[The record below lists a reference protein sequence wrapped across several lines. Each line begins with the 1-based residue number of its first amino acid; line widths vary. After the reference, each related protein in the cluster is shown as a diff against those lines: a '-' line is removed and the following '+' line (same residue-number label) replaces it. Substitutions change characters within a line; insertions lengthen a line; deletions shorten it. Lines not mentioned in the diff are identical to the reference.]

1 MGEAKPL
8 AVKGLVKRYG
18 RLSVLRGVSFELNK
32 GSRIVVVGPN
42 GAGKTTL
49 IKCILGFTRP
59 DEGAVLVYG
68 VSPYSREFDKLR
80 AYIGYM
86 PEGAPLPLT
95 MSVRGYLDLIAALK
109 GCSECVEFARLLGL
123 TGKLNEKI
131 SALSQGLRRRLLLAA
146 ALCCRP
152 RLLVLDEPY
161 ANIDV
166 QTRLI
171 IDRVISELD
180 RDVALLMT
188 THVRPRA
195 GEYEFYVL
203 VDGRLLRL
211 GAASD
216 EGAVLVLSCGGST
229 LEMRVTASGRGA
241 ERVVELIRR
250 GCSLLAA
257 RPYVFED
264 MLQEKLERLGSS

>member
-1 MGEAKPL
+1 MVEAKPL

-18 RLSVLRGVSFELNK
+18 RLTVLRGISFELDR
-32 GSRIVVVGPN
+32 GGRMVIVGPN

-59 DEGAVLVYG
+59 DKGTVLVYG
-68 VSPYSREFDKLR
+68 VQPYSVEFDKLR
-80 AYIGYM
+80 SHIGYM
-86 PEGAPLPLT
+86 PEGTPLPLN
-95 MSVRGYLDLIAALK
+95 MRVHEYLDLIAALK
-109 GCSECVEFARLLGL
+109 GCGGCTEFARLLGL
-123 TGKLNEKI
+123 SGKLGEKI

-166 QTRLI
+166 QTRLL
-171 IDRVISELD
+171 IDDVISGLD

-195 GEYEFYVL
+195 GEYEFYML

-216 EGAVLVLSCGGST
+216 EGAILVLRCDGSIR
-229 LEMRVTASGRGA
+229 EVKVTASGKGA
-241 ERVVELIRR
+241 DLAAELIRR
-250 GCSLLAA
+250 GCGLLAA

-264 MLQEKLERLGSS
+264 MLEERLAGP